1 MEKQK
6 TLGVTEARFGL
17 TLLICGL
24 VAIGY
29 IVLLRLGSSNDAS
42 VENRND
48 IEKSPRVAIRQ
59 TPDEEQPTVLPLKPE
74 DATTTRP
81 ERSMLPTHGNDKN
94 SADLQRR

>member
-29 IVLLRLGSSNDAS
+29 IVLLRLGSPSDTQ
-42 VENRND
+42 VETRID
-48 IEKSPRVAIRQ
+48 IEPSPRIALKS

-74 DATTTRP
+74 VATPPRP
-81 ERSMLPTHGNDKN
+81 ERSMLPGNNDDK
-94 SADLQRR
+94 SSTDLQRR